1 MVTDADHSRRINDPR
16 RAHPRHAVVD
26 EASAAVLDE
35 ATMTLTLLRAPMR
48 LGDHLAELHALVSL
62 RAQIDARLPTVV
74 VAARDQG
81 HRWTDIAGQLAMT
94 PDGARRRYRTRI
106 TTDENTR

>member
-1 MVTDADHSRRINDPR
+1 MVTDADNGRRFNDPR

-35 ATMTLTLLRAPMR
+35 ATVTLTLLRTPMR

-62 RAQIDARLPTVV
+62 RAQIDARLPTVA

-81 HRWTDIAGQLAMT
+81 HRWTDIAGQLGMT
-94 PDGARRRYRTRI
+94 PDRARRRYRTQI
-106 TTDENTR
+106 TPDENTR